1 MQQAQFRFYAELN
14 DLLAPQRRGRSSV
27 YTFGVPP
34 SLKDAVE
41 ACLVPHTEVD
51 LILANGEAAAFS
63 RLLRDGDS
71 TVCFRSFVR
80 YILLHL
86 RLCNPGQ
93 KARCVSCL
101 THTSASCSPSP
112 NVGLR

>member
-51 LILANGEAAAFS
+51 LILANGEAAAS
-63 RLLRDGDS
+63 LACCEMA
-71 TVCFRSFVR
+71 TV
-80 YILLHL
+80 
-86 RLCNPGQ
+86 Q
-93 KARCVSCL
+93 CVSGL
-101 THTSASCSPSP
+101 SFATSSSTCGSATPA
-112 NVGLR
+112 RRRDAFRA